1 MLSPLL
7 FNIYICD
14 MFLKGFECDIT
25 DYADNKMSYLSGC
38 NLGTAFKNNRKL
50 QQPFFF
56 HFFEEDFIK

>member
-1 MLSPLL
+1 
-7 FNIYICD
+7 